1 MISKIKI
8 KEYGILKDTELE
20 CKKFNLIFGY
30 NGSGKTTLTRIF
42 KEISENNINSD
53 KYTIEY
59 PDNEDLYIKVYS
71 GKDYLNDNFRQNVNP
86 ISFNLG
92 EESIKLKDELEKIN
106 NSINNMDKKIAE
118 LDTIIA
124 ENDKNINAK
133 YQSIAKNIV
142 SDCDNNLQTQKCN
155 INTVKKVSE
164 SKSFEKI
171 DNSKLLDYIHEL
183 KNINNRVDIKEIDNI
198 DINKHINIYNDLLN
212 ILNKSIPK
220 LNYDNNIFKDF
231 ISKFENGL
239 DQNFKNWILEGIKID
254 TFQEKKCPFCF
265 RPLGEL
271 YDNFT
276 KYFNDEINK
285 IINSLKLYEKEIIN
299 LKEYIFKLNSLIDEK
314 SFYIEE
320 QENIINLKN
329 SIIEEYNNI
338 EFDSIFEDI
347 NKKISNIYIA
357 NDDIIFDYTKNLY
370 NISEKINNINL
381 KIKKHNETIKN
392 NDGLRKN
399 IIDIIISHYLAI
411 DEEYINNLK
420 LQIEESENNKKEIFK
435 QKSQIIDRKEEIEK
449 KINDIKIPLEKLN
462 SKLHNFLGR
471 KDIRIEFDDML
482 KEYKIM
488 REKDDIKNYISEGE
502 KTAICIVH
510 FIISLED
517 NKNNKN
523 KQNCI
528 VVIDDPISSLDSNY
542 LYNLYSFL
550 HANLQD
556 VEQLFI
562 ITHHFY
568 FFRRVYNWFSNN
580 RNKDYTREKY
590 SIKEIKRENS
600 KFLSQI
606 YDINEY
612 FKNYESEYQYLYS
625 ELQKFK
631 DLIKNKERLEYEKII
646 LLPNMC
652 RRIFESILSF
662 LDPFNKHDSR
672 VFELLNSISSDV
684 NVKEKLLYIYRYTNT
699 ESHHQAFDLYDTYQK
714 NPDEAI
720 KLIDAMFTIIDEISE
735 NQLNSYNRHLNKQNK
750 N

>member
-42 KEISENNINSD
+42 KEISENNIDSN
-53 KYTIEY
+53 KYVIEPTNY
-59 PDNEDLYIKVYS
+59 KDLYIKVYS

-86 ISFNLG
+86 ISFSLG
-92 EESIKLKDELEKIN
+92 EETIKLKDELEKMNNYIIN
-106 NSINNMDKKIAE
+106 LDKEMTELDNSIKKCKKSI
-118 LDTIIA
+118 D
-124 ENDKNINAK
+124 DK

-142 SDCDNNLQTQKCN
+142 NDCDNNLQTQKCN

-164 SKSFEKI
+164 SKSLKKI
-171 DNSKLLDYIHEL
+171 DNSKLADYIYEL
-183 KNINNRVDIKEIDNI
+183 KNINSKVDINEIDSI
-198 DINKHINIYNDLLN
+198 DINKYIDIYNNLSN
-212 ILNKSIPK
+212 MLNKSIPK

-231 ISKFENGL
+231 ISKFENSP
-239 DQNFKNWILEGIKID
+239 DQNFKNWILEGINID

-271 YDNFT
+271 YDNFI

-285 IINSLKLYEKEIIN
+285 IINSLKSYEKEIIN
-299 LKEYIFKLNSLIDEK
+299 LKEYIYKLNSSIDEK

-320 QENIINLKN
+320 QETIINLKN
-329 SIIEEYNNI
+329 NIIEEYNNI
-338 EFDSIFEDI
+338 EFDSIFEAI
-347 NKKISNIYIA
+347 NKKISNIYIS
-357 NDDIIFDYTKNLY
+357 NDDIIFDYTKNLH
-370 NISEKINNINL
+370 NINDKIDIMNL

-392 NDGLRKN
+392 NDNLRKN

-420 LQIEESENNKKEIFK
+420 LQIEESENNKKEIFQ
-435 QKSQIIDRKEEIEK
+435 QKSQIINKKEDIEK

-471 KDIRIEFDDML
+471 KDIIIEFDDVL

-517 NKNNKN
+517 SKNNKN

-556 VEQLFI
+556 IEQLFI

-568 FFRRVYNWFSNN
+568 FFRRVYNWF
-580 RNKDYTREKY
+580 RNIKRIDKKVPIN
-590 SIKEIKRENS
+590 SFKEIKRDPSEFMS
-600 KFLSQI
+600 KI
-606 YDINEY
+606 CNINEY
-612 FKNYESEYQYLYS
+612 FEKYESEYQYLYS
-625 ELQKFK
+625 KLYDLKEKVIKKNDKLSYEELVM
-631 DLIKNKERLEYEKII
+631 I
-646 LLPNMC
+646 PNMC
-652 RRIFESILSF
+652 RRIFEAILSF
-662 LDPFNKHDSR
+662 LDPFDKHNDRVEKLFDSIDDT
-672 VFELLNSISSDV
+672 NI
-684 NVKEKLLYIYRYTNT
+684 KEKLLYIYRYTNT

-714 NPDEAI
+714 NPDEAT
-720 KLIDAMFTIIDEISE
+720 KLIEAMFFIIDEIAYS
-735 NQLNSYNRHLNKQNK
+735 QSDSYNKHLNKQNK

>member
-42 KEISENNINSD
+42 KEISENNIDSNKYVFEPADD
-53 KYTIEY
+53 K
-59 PDNEDLYIKVYS
+59 DLYIKVYS

-183 KNINNRVDIKEIDNI
+183 KNINNRVYIKEIDNI

-502 KTAICIVH
+502 KTAICIV
-510 FIISLED
+510 
-517 NKNNKN
+517 
-523 KQNCI
+523 
-528 VVIDDPISSLDSNY
+528 
-542 LYNLYSFL
+542 
-550 HANLQD
+550 
-556 VEQLFI
+556 
-562 ITHHFY
+562 
-568 FFRRVYNWFSNN
+568 
-580 RNKDYTREKY
+580 
-590 SIKEIKRENS
+590 
-600 KFLSQI
+600 
-606 YDINEY
+606 
-612 FKNYESEYQYLYS
+612 
-625 ELQKFK
+625 
-631 DLIKNKERLEYEKII
+631 I
-646 LLPNMC
+646 LLY
-652 RRIFESILSF
+652 
-662 LDPFNKHDSR
+662 H
-672 VFELLNSISSDV
+672 
-684 NVKEKLLYIYRYTNT
+684 
-699 ESHHQAFDLYDTYQK
+699 
-714 NPDEAI
+714 
-720 KLIDAMFTIIDEISE
+720 
-735 NQLNSYNRHLNKQNK
+735 
-750 N
+750 

>member
-1 MISKIKI
+1 M
-8 KEYGILKDTELE
+8 
-20 CKKFNLIFGY
+20 
-30 NGSGKTTLTRIF
+30 
-42 KEISENNINSD
+42 
-53 KYTIEY
+53 
-59 PDNEDLYIKVYS
+59 YS
-71 GKDYLNDNFRQNVNP
+71 
-86 ISFNLG
+86 
-92 EESIKLKDELEKIN
+92 
-106 NSINNMDKKIAE
+106 
-118 LDTIIA
+118 
-124 ENDKNINAK
+124 
-133 YQSIAKNIV
+133 
-142 SDCDNNLQTQKCN
+142 
-155 INTVKKVSE
+155 
-164 SKSFEKI
+164 
-171 DNSKLLDYIHEL
+171 
-183 KNINNRVDIKEIDNI
+183 
-198 DINKHINIYNDLLN
+198 
-212 ILNKSIPK
+212 
-220 LNYDNNIFKDF
+220 
-231 ISKFENGL
+231 
-239 DQNFKNWILEGIKID
+239 
-254 TFQEKKCPFCF
+254 
-265 RPLGEL
+265 
-271 YDNFT
+271 
-276 KYFNDEINK
+276 
-285 IINSLKLYEKEIIN
+285 
-299 LKEYIFKLNSLIDEK
+299 
-314 SFYIEE
+314 
-320 QENIINLKN
+320 
-329 SIIEEYNNI
+329 
-338 EFDSIFEDI
+338 
-347 NKKISNIYIA
+347 
-357 NDDIIFDYTKNLY
+357 
-370 NISEKINNINL
+370 
-381 KIKKHNETIKN
+381 
-392 NDGLRKN
+392 
-399 IIDIIISHYLAI
+399 
-411 DEEYINNLK
+411 
-420 LQIEESENNKKEIFK
+420 
-435 QKSQIIDRKEEIEK
+435 
-449 KINDIKIPLEKLN
+449 
-462 SKLHNFLGR
+462 
-471 KDIRIEFDDML
+471 
-482 KEYKIM
+482 
-488 REKDDIKNYISEGE
+488 
-502 KTAICIVH
+502 H